1 MKRQC
6 HCVSCEVTSEY
17 TSDTFTH
24 LRMQKV
30 DISKTVILG
39 MQVDVR
45 MYDRPDASNM
55 CNVNISMFAGTC
67 VQTVACKVD
76 ISKTK

>member
-1 MKRQC
+1 
-6 HCVSCEVTSEY
+6 
-17 TSDTFTH
+17 
-24 LRMQKV
+24 MQKV
-30 DISKTVILG
+30 DISKTAILR

-45 MYDRPDASNM
+45 VYDRPDAINM

-67 VQTVACKVD
+67 IRTDACKVD